1 MRSATGVI
9 LLLIPAVTVI
19 RRRTAGRGNDKSDDR
34 RGRTTRATGTTSAAS
49 DRGNGNDERGKNDT
63 SDRND
68 DDDQDTVATRAGRFK
83 ARSHGV
89 HGGFTTM
96 VTNAGGP
103 VTL

>member
-68 DDDQDTVATRAGRFK
+68 DDQDTVATRAGRFK